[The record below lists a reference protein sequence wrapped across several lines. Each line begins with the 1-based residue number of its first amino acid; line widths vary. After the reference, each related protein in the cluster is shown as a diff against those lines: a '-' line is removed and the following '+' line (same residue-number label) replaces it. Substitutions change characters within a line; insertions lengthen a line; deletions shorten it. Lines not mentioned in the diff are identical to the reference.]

1 MSLAYAR
8 ERARDLRLT
17 FGPFTVD
24 AAHRTVSKNG
34 EPLRL
39 TLKCVELLIALL
51 THPGRTLTKEELL
64 QAAWHDPSASD
75 ATLAQHVFLLRRSL
89 EPHGDWI
96 ETVPQ
101 VGYRFSGDVRV
112 ERESEDATVEEYM
125 RGAVTFRSLM
135 TEQGL
140 RSAIDLYSR
149 VIDAS
154 ANDGHAYAGRAA
166 CNRLLA
172 QFMYADP
179 LTTLSAASR
188 DAALAFECAP
198 EDIEVLIECA
208 YSAALFDRDPRSA
221 QTFLRR
227 AQMLNAEHPEVQTL
241 AASLALMRGDI
252 AEALRPLAGKP
263 GPLHGA
269 LLYLAREYAQ
279 ARSELAMRLS
289 DPLVRT
295 LYSAC
300 QLFEGD
306 TAAARETFAAIYH
319 EAVDVRQT
327 AHPNA
332 RHYALAFLIYAEA
345 RSGDEA
351 AARRAALDLA
361 RLGRERYVSP
371 MARAIAHTGLREFD
385 SAISLVEEAVTR
397 MDPWTAH
404 ICVDPFLDDL
414 RGDERFERLVKIVAG
429 LP

>member
-17 FGPFTVD
+17 FGPFGVD
-24 AAHRTVSKNG
+24 STHRTVSKDG

-51 THPGRTLTKEELL
+51 AQPGRTFTKEELI

-75 ATLAQHVFLLRRSL
+75 ATLAQHIFLLRRSL

-101 VGYRFSGDVRV
+101 VGYRFSGAVRV
-112 ERESEDATVEEYM
+112 ERENEDATAEEYL
-125 RGAVTFRSLM
+125 RGAATFRSLM

-140 RSAIDLYSR
+140 RSAIDLYGR
-149 VIDAS
+149 AL
-154 ANDGHAYAGRAA
+154 DGHGSDARAYAGRAA

-188 DAALAFECAP
+188 DAALAFECGP
-198 EDIEVLIECA
+198 ESIDVLIECA
-208 YSAALFDRDPRSA
+208 YSAAVFDRDPRSA

-227 AQMLNAEHPEVQTL
+227 AQMLDAQHPEVLTL
-241 AASLALMRGDI
+241 GVSLALMRGDV
-252 AEALRPLAGKP
+252 AEALRSLGGKP

-269 LLYLAREYAQ
+269 VLYLAREYAQ
-279 ARSELAMRLS
+279 ASAELSMRLS
-289 DPLVRT
+289 DPLVRV
-295 LYSAC
+295 LYTAC
-300 QLFEGD
+300 RFFEGD
-306 TAAARETFAAIYH
+306 TAAARDGFAQIYH
-319 EAVDVRQT
+319 EAVDVRDA

-397 MDPWTAH
+397 VDPWTAH
-404 ICVDPFLDDL
+404 IGVDPFLDDL

-429 LP
+429 AS

>member
-17 FGPFTVD
+17 FGPYTVD
-24 AAHRTVSKNG
+24 AAHRTISKDG

-39 TLKCVELLIALL
+39 TLKCVELLIALV
-51 THPGRTLTKEELL
+51 TQPGRTLTKEELL

-89 EPHGDWI
+89 EPHSDWI

-101 VGYRFSGDVRV
+101 IGYRFCGAVRV
-112 ERESEDATVEEYM
+112 DRESEDATVEEYA
-125 RGAVTFRSLM
+125 RGAATFRSLM

-140 RSAIDLYSR
+140 RSAIDLYGR
-149 VIDAS
+149 VIDAHGS
-154 ANDGHAYAGRAA
+154 DGRAYAGRAA

-172 QFMYADP
+172 QYMYADP

-188 DAALAFECAP
+188 DAALAFECNP
-198 EDIEVLIECA
+198 EDIDVLIECA

-227 AQMLNAEHPEVQTL
+227 AQMLDAQHPEVQTL
-241 AASLALMRGDI
+241 GASLSLMRGDI
-252 AEALRPLAGKP
+252 AEALRPLGGKP

-269 LLYLAREYAQ
+269 VLYLAREYAQ
-279 ARSELAMRLS
+279 ARAELSMRLS
-289 DPLVRT
+289 DPLVRL
-295 LYSAC
+295 LYNAC
-300 QLFEGD
+300 LFFDGD
-306 TAAARETFAAIYH
+306 SAAAREGFAAIYH

-327 AHPNA
+327 AHPNV

-345 RSGDEA
+345 RTGDEA
-351 AARRAALDLA
+351 AARRAAMDLA

-404 ICVDPFLDDL
+404 ISVDPFLDDL
-414 RGDERFERLVKIVAG
+414 RGDERFEPLTRTVAG